1 MGLACAVASRTPF
14 PSEWHDSRPFTDRLV
29 SLYTGWMTKHR
40 KATATASKARKP
52 LQPKSKKPTAAHH
65 EAPSQGM
72 KERIIRVVNE
82 ILIEEGPGALSVDH
96 VIAKAGISKGGFFHH
111 FKSKDDLM
119 LAILEN
125 HYPKLVDALLLR
137 SSQDRNPQGSLTRA
151 WIAIAI
157 SRNSPEF
164 EKSIAFARALMLCL
178 SQAPKTVARY
188 RDLNMAYLRGLGTG
202 QPNSGMPKGLDLV
215 LNLALDGLWLG
226 EALGIYGMTDAE
238 HAQVMKEISALS
250 EGV

>member
-1 MGLACAVASRTPF
+1 MAKPQKSPARNP
-14 PSEWHDSRPFTDRLV
+14 
-29 SLYTGWMTKHR
+29 
-40 KATATASKARKP
+40 KARKL
-52 LQPKSKKPTAAHH
+52 LQSKSKKPTSAHH
-65 EAPSQGM
+65 AAPSEGM
-72 KERIIRVVNE
+72 KERILKVVNE

-137 SSQDRNPQGSLTRA
+137 SSQDRNPRGSLTRA

-157 SRNSPEF
+157 SRTSPEF
-164 EKSIAFARALMLCL
+164 EQSIAFARALMLSL

-188 RDLNMAYLRGLGTG
+188 RDLNMEYLRSMGTG
-202 QPNSGMPKGLDLV
+202 KPNSGMPKGLDLV

-238 HAQVMKEISALS
+238 HAQVMKEICALS